1 MLAASWKERRQEL
14 NRLQKTRQFQ
24 KSKDVK
30 RAFRVEV
37 EEMKRHTTCNK
48 CGRRGHW
55 ARECRSKDVKKG
67 QGKGGDKGVS
77 SSGPSASGAAIVE
90 ELDFV
95 ASVMTTPTLLD
106 RVRSRFVQA
115 CSKPDLA
122 PIDSGTEVL
131 LVSSPGMGVID
142 SGCGRT
148 IFGLSTLRSFESMWK
163 QLGWSIPPWLEE
175 VHQFKFGNGNIETS
189 RQSVQMPVTL
199 ANKRGVVKAAVIQGD
214 APLLL
219 SRSAL
224 KALGAVLDFQR
235 DELNVFCK
243 SIPLK
248 TNAAGQYVIP
258 LVAPLL

>member
-1 MLAASWKERRQEL
+1 
-14 NRLQKTRQFQ
+14 
-24 KSKDVK
+24 
-30 RAFRVEV
+30 
-37 EEMKRHTTCNK
+37 
-48 CGRRGHW
+48 
-55 ARECRSKDVKKG
+55 
-67 QGKGGDKGVS
+67 
-77 SSGPSASGAAIVE
+77 
-90 ELDFV
+90 
-95 ASVMTTPTLLD
+95 
-106 RVRSRFVQA
+106 
-115 CSKPDLA
+115 
-122 PIDSGTEVL
+122 
-131 LVSSPGMGVID
+131 MGVID

-248 TNAAGQYVIP
+248 TKCSWSVCDPVGRSFALTKETTAAVFTEVMALETAP
-258 LVAPLL
+258 DLDSPPVELVSKGRSARTFRCQ